1 MIVPIYAAILALI
14 FVALSFRTLSL
25 RRSKGIAI
33 GTSDDLEM
41 TRAMRVHSNFAE
53 CVPLALILLFFFENR
68 TGGTTLV
75 HILCV
80 LLIVGRVVHAYGV
93 SQVEENFKFRV
104 TGMVLTLGT
113 IISASVRLL
122 ATYI

>member
-1 MIVPIYAAILALI
+1 MIVPAYAAVLALV
-14 FVALSFRTLSL
+14 FVALSFRTLGL

-33 GTSDDLEM
+33 GTADDPEL

-53 CVPLALILLFFFENR
+53 YVPIALILLFFLESR
-68 TGGTTLV
+68 TNGTTLI
-75 HILCV
+75 HILCA

-93 SQVEENFKFRV
+93 SQAEENFRFRV

-113 IISASVRLL
+113 IISASIRLL
-122 ATYI
+122 GSYI